1 MIPTYPNFTSSRF
14 ASSLPSFIFVTAET
28 SHPPGAPW
36 GSCNLVASS
45 AWYHLAVSETC
56 AQLSRFCPKAVY
68 QVAGN
73 VVHEIRDY
81 ILRPRAL
88 IQNLPD
94 VQGENPSSLQPLN
107 PSPSHTYIRQPHH
120 PNDLGHH
127 LGHQGC
133 VLWAPLEST
142 LVFGQNARLRHDTSP
157 LRHQANPPGV
167 VRPMTK
173 RSS

>member
-14 ASSLPSFIFVTAET
+14 ASSLPSFIFVTDET

-45 AWYHLAVSETC
+45 AWYHLAVSKTC
-56 AQLSRFCPKAVY
+56 AQLSRLWRCPKAVY

-88 IQNLPD
+88 IQTSQMFKVKIHHIL
-94 VQGENPSSLQPLN
+94 
-107 PSPSHTYIRQPHH
+107 SPST
-120 PNDLGHH
+120 
-127 LGHQGC
+127 
-133 VLWAPLEST
+133 
-142 LVFGQNARLRHDTSP
+142 
-157 LRHQANPPGV
+157 RHQAILISVNLIIQMIWATISVTRGVCFGPLWSPPSCSDKMHVSVTTRLRSVIRRIPPGWCD
-167 VRPMTK
+167 P
-173 RSS
+173 

>member
-88 IQNLPD
+88 IQTSQMFKVKIHHIL
-94 VQGENPSSLQPLN
+94 
-107 PSPSHTYIRQPHH
+107 SPSTRHQAILISYIRQPHH

-133 VLWAPLEST
+133 VLWAPGVRPPSCSDQMHVSVT
-142 LVFGQNARLRHDTSP
+142 TRLRW
-157 LRHQANPPGV
+157 V
-167 VRPMTK
+167 VRPTK